1 MKRLFFLS
9 LLSLC
14 AQAQDV
20 KKVQW
25 HGYVSQGLTQSVDS
39 DYLTDNNDI
48 TTDLTEIGINGRW
61 QIQDQL
67 ALVGQLNYLNGGNRY
82 ESGGR
87 VD

>member
-20 KKVQW
+20 QKVQW

-39 DYLTDNNDI
+39 DYLTDNNDFSHHDGSAVQVLQSQGQSQA
-48 TTDLTEIGINGRW
+48 DL
-61 QIQDQL
+61 
-67 ALVGQLNYLNGGNRY
+67 
-82 ESGGR
+82 
-87 VD
+87 